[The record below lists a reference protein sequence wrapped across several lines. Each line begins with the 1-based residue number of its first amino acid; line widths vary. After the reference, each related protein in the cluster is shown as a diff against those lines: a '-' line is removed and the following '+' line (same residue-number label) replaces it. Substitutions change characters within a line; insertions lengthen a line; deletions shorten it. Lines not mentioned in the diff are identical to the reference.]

1 MLVPF
6 AVAAD
11 FDFAPFGKKVD
22 DFHADPVQAAA
33 RDPVTVEV
41 VRSMDEMARVI
52 AIRGAIYMAEQRC
65 PFEEDFDGND
75 FSATHL
81 ICHKD
86 GEPVG
91 CMRIRY
97 FAGFAK
103 LERLAVRP

>member
-1 MLVPF
+1 MSVLTQRGPIVSS
-6 AVAAD
+6 ALAA
-11 FDFAPFGKKVD
+11 
-22 DFHADPVQAAA
+22 
-33 RDPVTVEV
+33 
-41 VRSMDEMARVI
+41 I

-65 PFEEDFDGND
+65 PFEEEFDGND

-81 ICHKD
+81 ICHKN

-103 LERLAVRP
+103 LERLAVRQEGRGGFSSWR